1 MDKIYRYGNK
11 TKGYVMKLIDTE
23 GGGESERERER
34 ENNIEIERLPA
45 AELVSARMPH
55 PCRLAEL

>member
-23 GGGESERERER
+23 GGVRVRERE
-34 ENNIEIERLPA
+34 
-45 AELVSARMPH
+45 
-55 PCRLAEL
+55 